1 MTDKPAQDRS
11 IAISSQLML
20 TLGAAMALAPGYLM
34 ITGSLKTQADFLAS
48 PWSLPTNI
56 SFAGYQN
63 ALTDQFPRWFLN
75 TIIVAGL
82 SVALTG
88 LLAATAAWGFV
99 NWKWRGRETILG
111 LLVSL
116 MVVPPVVLLIP
127 LFQLGAKIGLISTY
141 QLLIA
146 VYVGLTL
153 PFSIYLLAN
162 FFRTIPVSLLEAAQI
177 DGASPLR
184 SFVSVVL
191 PLSGPPIITVVVV
204 NMLWAWN
211 ELLLALV
218 FMQQDDLKTLMI
230 GITGF
235 QSRYS
240 LDIPTVMAGLT
251 IATTPLVLVYIF
263 GQRYFMAGLT
273 AGAVKGE

>member
-1 MTDKPAQDRS
+1 MTESPAQSHSVALASR
-11 IAISSQLML
+11 LFL
-20 TLGAAMALAPGYLM
+20 TLGAAVALAPGYLM
-34 ITGSLKTQADFLAS
+34 LTGSVKTQADFLAH
-48 PWSLPTNI
+48 PWSLPTSL
-56 SFAGYQN
+56 SFTGYRS
-63 ALTDQFPRWFLN
+63 ALSDQFPRWFMN
-75 TIIVAGL
+75 TVIVAGG
-82 SVALTG
+82 SVAITG
-88 LLAATAAWGFV
+88 FLAAAAAWGFV
-99 NWKWRGRETILG
+99 NWSWRGRETVLG

-127 LFQLGAKIGLISTY
+127 LFQLGANLGLISTY
-141 QLLIA
+141 QILVI

-153 PFSIYLLAN
+153 PFSIYMLAN
-162 FFRTIPVSLLEAAQI
+162 FFRTIPRSLLEAASI

-184 SFVSVVL
+184 AFVSVVL
-191 PLSGPPIITVVVV
+191 PLSGPPLVTVFVV
-204 NMLWAWN
+204 NLLWAWN

-218 FMQQDDLKTLMI
+218 FMQQDELKTLMI

-251 IATTPLVLVYIF
+251 IATLPLVLLYVF